1 MPNEMMGGQMGGNVP
16 MDAGFNTSTI
26 MPAAPEGDREAARAR
41 MMTVMKT
48 MEQDLATFGT
58 DSEEGQSILKS
69 LQNLSKTFGTSQAED
84 ITPAE
89 NANMVRGMNTSDKR
103 AMMPELMSMLQME
116 QGQGQLPP
124 ELGAAAGGNQIP
136 PELMAQMQGG
146 F

>member
-1 MPNEMMGGQMGGNVP
+1 MPNEMMAGQIGGDMP
-16 MDAGFNTSTI
+16 MDAGFNTSTV

-41 MMTVMKT
+41 MMTIMKT

-58 DSEEGQSILKS
+58 DSDEGQSILKS

-89 NANMVRGMNTSDKR
+89 NANMVRGMNMSDKQ

-116 QGQGQLPP
+116 QGQAPP
-124 ELGAAAGGNQIP
+124 ELGMAAAGGGGQIP
-136 PELMAQMQGG
+136 PELMAQLQGG